1 MGQGLGLVGAERRN
15 SCGLCCGVDRFEQR
29 LAGAAAGAGDAD
41 PKALL
46 QFTKQ
51 CLEEVTA
58 SVMHAA
64 AGVTARL
71 DQQVCVCLWILVFGV
86 GPAPPPRVVPRP
98 PASVGRWG
106 LEAAG

>member
-71 DQQVCVCLWILVFGV
+71 DQQVCVCLWILVFGFWCWSRT
-86 GPAPPPRVVPRP
+86 ATARRP
-98 PASVGRWG
+98 TPTGFGGALGS
-106 LEAAG
+106 